1 MADYSKERLDQ
12 IWEKGHVVR
21 GKDPDRYRKD
31 DNGNL
36 MYKGSYGKYS
46 EMGWNVDHK
55 VAQANGGSDN
65 LRNLRPL
72 NSRDNLN
79 GGNTIAKMSKCLHL
93 AGLAVKIAT

>member
-1 MADYSKERLDQ
+1 MANYSEDRLNQ

-21 GKDPDRYRKD
+21 GKDPDQYRRD

-36 MYKGSYGKYS
+36 MYRASYGKFS
-46 EMGWNVDHK
+46 PMGWNVDHK

-72 NSRDNLN
+72 NSRDNSSK
-79 GGNTIAKMSKCLHL
+79 GAKK
-93 AGLAVKIAT
+93 

>member
-1 MADYSKERLDQ
+1 MADYSKERLSQ

-36 MYKGSYGKYS
+36 MYKNSYGKYS

-72 NSRDNLN
+72 NSRDNSSK
-79 GGNTIAKMSKCLHL
+79 GAKR
-93 AGLAVKIAT
+93 